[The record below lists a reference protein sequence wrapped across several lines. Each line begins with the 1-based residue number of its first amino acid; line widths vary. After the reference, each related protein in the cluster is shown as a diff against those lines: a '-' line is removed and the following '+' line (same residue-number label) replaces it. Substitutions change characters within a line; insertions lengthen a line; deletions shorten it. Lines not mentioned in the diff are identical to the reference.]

1 MEQENHPKS
10 EYIFATG
17 APGSRWSG
25 VIKGIYY
32 SPDINQSDYNKN
44 DVFYFH
50 EEDEDDCDK
59 RPNHFATYFGNG
71 QPYGTHPDEWD
82 KPFKAKSKGIKII
95 KSHDFAY
102 QLDYLT
108 KYACPVII
116 VYRSPIDCFEWWHEA
131 GGWNIKYPNY
141 EHYID
146 DNFMFLE
153 IENQCAEIQRF
164 LHYNKSNITQCEN
177 PYELCD
183 TMNISRPKDIFAT
196 TKGIYNHYEENDT
209 KVYVWSKQ

>member
-1 MEQENHPKS
+1 MSQNKIKP
-10 EYIFATG
+10 EYILATG

-25 VIKGIYY
+25 VVKGIYY
-32 SPDINQSDYNKN
+32 SPDINQSDYKKENI
-44 DVFYFH
+44 FYFR
-50 EEDEDDCDK
+50 EEDEDEGK
-59 RPNHFATYFGNG
+59 KPNHFATYFGAG
-71 QPYGTHPDEWD
+71 QKYGVQREEWD
-82 KPFKAKSKGIKII
+82 KPFKKNSEGIKII

-108 KYACPVII
+108 KYVQPIII

-131 GGWNIKYPNY
+131 GGWDIKYPNY

-146 DNFMFLE
+146 DDMLFLE

-164 LHYNKSNITQCEN
+164 LHYNKSHITKCEN

-183 TMNISRPKDIFAT
+183 FIDIRRPDDIFAMT
-196 TKGIYNHYEENDT
+196 QGRYNFYEEQDT
-209 KVYVWSKQ
+209 KVYLWLKQ

>member
-1 MEQENHPKS
+1 MSQNKIKP
-10 EYIFATG
+10 EYILATG

-25 VIKGIYY
+25 VVKGIYY
-32 SPDINQSDYNKN
+32 SPDINQSDYKKENI
-44 DVFYFH
+44 FYFR
-50 EEDEDDCDK
+50 EEDEDEGK
-59 RPNHFATYFGNG
+59 KPNHFATYFGAG
-71 QPYGTHPDEWD
+71 QKYGVQREEWD
-82 KPFKAKSKGIKII
+82 KPFKKDSEGIKII

-108 KYACPVII
+108 KYVQPIII

-131 GGWNIKYPNY
+131 GGWDIKYPNY

-146 DNFMFLE
+146 DDMLFLE

-164 LHYNKSNITQCEN
+164 LHYNKSHITKCEN

-183 TMNISRPKDIFAT
+183 FIDISRPDDIFAMT
-196 TKGIYNHYEENDT
+196 QGRYNFYEEQDT
-209 KVYVWSKQ
+209 KVYLWLKQ